1 MKRAT
6 VEKENTPK
14 RKVPRKSLL
23 NKRVSF
29 GAVSMHEYEKT
40 VASPTPAARDQ
51 RRTSLAAAGA
61 AAREAEAGMASGQI
75 PDTPPPQQPPPPPPE
90 QQRRSPRGLRAQGA
104 RPPLSPSVSEVSEVE
119 VFFSPTESVPE
130 SPAAAPRPRLS
141 TLLRE
146 DEGLDDGA
154 PALSELLEQDEA
166 NETMDVTMMAGGI
179 RNLAAVAEASEVP
192 DSVPAAAPPTPQLAL
207 SPVLSEAGDEE
218 AEMDMT
224 VAVGSIQPIQP
235 SSASSRRSSTGSAGS
250 RRSSLSEEAGVAEQ
264 PSLKPPPEPVERRR
278 FSLGG
283 VLATVSSKL
292 AKLATSTLQSDEQS
306 EAKSPAPP
314 PPPPPPAEKEAEAE
328 PATADASGAQ
338 GTVTFDAYLHKAGVH
353 FTIEPRRASSVGACK
368 APGLQSGDAP
378 SSLTSHMLTTCVFQP
393 KLEQLRW
400 AAQELNKCAGSL
412 RDDFV
417 KMSSWVQQ
425 ESPTFFNEPPVS
437 VIPALQINKLK
448 ARCRHAA
455 RSFWYDWRL
464 SPSPPPSRLPS
475 PLTTHPYRLSPIAYR
490 LSPIPYPL
498 PPNPYPLS
506 PPSPSHSHSQVRL
519 AREARV
525 GIEPLAQRCGGRPR
539 EGPRRLPA
547 PRDLT
552 LSPHP

>member
-29 GAVSMHEYEKT
+29 GAVSMHEYEKSA
-40 VASPTPAARDQ
+40 ASPTPAARDQ

-61 AAREAEAGMASGQI
+61 AAREAEVGMASGRI
-75 PDTPPPQQPPPPPPE
+75 PDTPPPPQQPPPPPE

-119 VFFSPTESVPE
+119 VFFSPTESVPD
-130 SPAAAPRPRLS
+130 SPAAAPRGPRLS

-179 RNLAAVAEASEVP
+179 RNVAAVTETSEVS

-218 AEMDMT
+218 EAEMDMT

-235 SSASSRRSSTGSAGS
+235 TSASSRRSSSGSASS
-250 RRSSLSEEAGVAEQ
+250 RRSSLSEEAGVVEA
-264 PSLKPPPEPVERRR
+264 PPLAPPPEPVERRR

-283 VLATVSSKL
+283 VLSTVSAKL
-292 AKLATSTLQSDEQS
+292 AKLATSTLQGDDHQS

-314 PPPPPPAEKEAEAE
+314 PPPPPPAEKEAEEEAAAAE
-328 PATADASGAQ
+328 ASGPQ
-338 GTVTFDAYLHKAGVH
+338 GVVTFDAYLQQAGVH
-353 FTIEPRRASSVGACK
+353 FTVEQRRSSSVGGGCK
-368 APGLQSGDAP
+368 APGLQSGSAP
-378 SSLTSHMLTTCVFQP
+378 SSLTSHMLTTCVFQ
-393 KLEQLRW
+393 LT
-400 AAQELNKCAGSL
+400 
-412 RDDFV
+412 
-417 KMSSWVQQ
+417 
-425 ESPTFFNEPPVS
+425 SPH
-437 VIPALQINKLK
+437 
-448 ARCRHAA
+448 HA
-455 RSFWYDWRL
+455 
-464 SPSPPPSRLPS
+464 
-475 PLTTHPYRLSPIAYR
+475 PYTY
-490 LSPIPYPL
+490 PYP
-498 PPNPYPLS
+498 
-506 PPSPSHSHSQVRL
+506 
-519 AREARV
+519 
-525 GIEPLAQRCGGRPR
+525 
-539 EGPRRLPA
+539 
-547 PRDLT
+547 
-552 LSPHP
+552 